1 MQMKENLLQS
11 LEKYGYLGRVVPAHH
26 LHDLQKRIT
35 ANYKRGIFDK
45 EFYQECL
52 ADQFVFNLP
61 DSLPEVRSLIVVAAR
76 QPQIRFTFTWQ
87 DKQIPLI
94 VPPTYL
100 HWKETSRQVEKVLA
114 QLLEP
119 EGHRL
124 VKAVVPQKLL
134 AVQSGLAEY
143 GRNNITY
150 VAGMGSFHRLVTF
163 YSDLPGEE
171 GSWREPE
178 MMERCQRCT
187 ACARDCPSGAITTD
201 RFLLRAER
209 CIVFHNER
217 PSEVLFPGW
226 LEAGWHNCLVG
237 CMLCQNICPENQSY
251 LDWIEEGVAFSSEET
266 ELLLAGRPLGQ
277 LPEKLVQKLAA
288 SDLVDLM
295 GVLPRNLKILLE
307 GVE

>member
-1 MQMKENLLQS
+1 MKNFLIQS

-26 LHDLQKRIT
+26 LRRLQERIT
-35 ANYKRGIFDK
+35 ANYKQGRFDE

-52 ADQFVFNLP
+52 ANQFVFAP
-61 DSLPEVRSLIVVAAR
+61 PESLPEVRSLIVVAAR

-100 HWKETSRQVEKVLA
+100 HWQETNRQVEKVLV

-119 EGHRL
+119 EGYRL
-124 VKAVVPQKLL
+124 IKAVVPQKLL

-143 GRNNITY
+143 GKNNITY

-163 YSDLPGEE
+163 YSDLPCEG
-171 GSWREPE
+171 GSWREPKL
-178 MMERCQRCT
+178 MERCQHCS
-187 ACARDCPSGAITTD
+187 ACVRGCPSGAITTE
-201 RFLLRAER
+201 RFLLRGER

-217 PSEVLFPGW
+217 PNEVLFPEW

-237 CMLCQNICPENQSY
+237 CMLCQRICPENQEY

-266 ELLLAGRPLGQ
+266 ALLLEGRPLEQ
-277 LPEKLVQKLAA
+277 LPDEVVKKLEA
-288 SDLVDLM
+288 SDLAALIDI
-295 GVLPRNLKILLE
+295 LPRNLKVLLE
-307 GVE
+307 GPG